1 MTNSN
6 GRTAFRI
13 VSPWPCSATAELW
26 FYRRF
31 SRNLAVV
38 PPERASLGT
47 VSEVMANDRRPFQL
61 RACHPDPNPE
71 KPTP

>member
-13 VSPWPCSATAELW
+13 VSPWSCSAPARPWLGW
-26 FYRRF
+26 KFG
-31 SRNLAVV
+31 RNPAMVAMG
-38 PPERASLGT
+38 RASLGA
-47 VSEVMANDRRPFQL
+47 VSQVMANDRRPFRL